1 MAKLSKNTKTVIIAA
16 AVLLVLGAV
25 LLVLVMTK
33 PAEDASDV
41 SGGSE
46 TGTAETSSDSSSDED
61 SEKAVITD
69 KQQENVLTLSVSNE
83 SGSYSFER
91 SSREVSSTDDDGN
104 VSTSTEYY
112 WSSPELKGITANETT
127 IGAFVRSMAGL
138 SAASEVEAGASDLEK
153 YGLAQPSATVK
164 VTFDDGTSKE
174 LCFGIR
180 NPAAS
185 NYVYL
190 CEKGSSDVLQAS
202 YYSTGSA
209 FYSITDFVSLVL
221 TESYN
226 AENPQELDYLI
237 IERKDLDEP
246 VEIAYMYDVVEESS
260 KEDSVITTFNSHR
273 INSPIVAELDTT
285 SGQTVCYGLYG
296 LNAASCLYIDP
307 TEEQISEMGL
317 DDPFCKVSFRY
328 GGKDRVLLF
337 GNQILTTENDLTSVA
352 GYYMMF
358 EGDRLVY
365 SITTSKAPW
374 YTLQVQDIMSRR
386 PISPY
391 IYTVDTL
398 TVTTPD
404 GEYVFKVTGDADE
417 HSFTCGDTEVD
428 DYGFRQFYQ
437 HLITSVGEELFYSDA
452 EYEPYIKLQFK
463 YRPEYETVYG
473 TGEDIIEY
481 FKSDDRKSIVSVNGS
496 VLFKVRQVYT
506 DRLLSNL
513 DALLNGGEIELN
525 W

>member
-1 MAKLSKNTKTVIIAA
+1 MAKLSKTTRTVIIAA
-16 AVLLVLGAV
+16 GVLLVLGVV
-25 LLVLVMTK
+25 LLVLLMTK
-33 PAEDASDV
+33 PADDAANSSGADAS
-41 SGGSE
+41 
-46 TGTAETSSDSSSDED
+46 GTAEASDSSSDSD
-61 SEKAVITD
+61 SEKVVITD
-69 KQQENVLTLSVSNE
+69 KEQENVLRLEVSNE
-83 SGSYSFER
+83 TGSYSFDR
-91 SSREVSSTDDDGN
+91 KSREVSSTDDDGN

-112 WSSPELKGITANETT
+112 WSSPELEGITPNDTT
-127 IGAFVRSMAGL
+127 IGAFVRNMAGL

-153 YGLAQPSATVK
+153 YGLSQPAATVK

-190 CEKGSSDVLQAS
+190 CEKGSSDVVQVS

-209 FYSITDFVSLVL
+209 FYAITDFVNLML

-237 IERKDLDEP
+237 IDRKDLDEP

-296 LNAASCLYIDP
+296 LTASNCLYIDP
-307 TEEQISEMGL
+307 TAEQLSEMGL
-317 DDPFCKVSFRY
+317 DDPFCKVSFKY
-328 GGKDRVLLF
+328 GGKERVLLF
-337 GNQILTTENDLTSVA
+337 GNEILATEDDLTSVA

-365 SITTSKAPW
+365 SIDTSKAPW

-386 PISPY
+386 PVSPY
-391 IYTVDTL
+391 IYTIDTL

-404 GEYVFKVTGDADE
+404 GEYVFKVTGDAED
-417 HSFTCGDTEVD
+417 HTFTIGDTAVD
-428 DYGFRQFYQ
+428 DLGFRQFYQ
-437 HLITSVGEELFYSDA
+437 HLITSVGEELFFSDA
-452 EYEPYIKLQFK
+452 EYEPYVKVEFK
-463 YRPEYETVYG
+463 YRPEYEEVYG
-473 TGEDIIEY
+473 TDKDTLEY
-481 FKSDDRKSIVSVNGS
+481 FKSDDRKNIVSVNGS
-496 VLFKVRQVYT
+496 VLFKVRQLYT
-506 DRLLSNL
+506 ERLISNL
-513 DALLNGGEIELN
+513 EALLNGGEIELN